1 MYFFNFI
8 FMVVYIYRR
17 HFTRWGIEG
26 TLVIKGTK
34 VCDTLEHPICY
45 FPAGEYEITL
55 FSPILAGEKSRKM
68 PIVLIPGMSI
78 WNVIPRIA
86 YIQPGNGPMRL
97 KYRSIILGESVLPGL
112 VIHTQECFERFYER
126 LRKAIKRNEY
136 IYLNIVDLG
145 SDEIPISD

>member
-1 MYFFNFI
+1 
-8 FMVVYIYRR
+8 
-17 HFTRWGIEG
+17 
-26 TLVIKGTK
+26 
-34 VCDTLEHPICY
+34 
-45 FPAGEYEITL
+45 
-55 FSPILAGEKSRKM
+55 
-68 PIVLIPGMSI
+68 MSI

-112 VIHTQECFERFYER
+112 VIHTQECFGRFYER

-136 IYLNIVDLG
+136 IYLNIVDLC